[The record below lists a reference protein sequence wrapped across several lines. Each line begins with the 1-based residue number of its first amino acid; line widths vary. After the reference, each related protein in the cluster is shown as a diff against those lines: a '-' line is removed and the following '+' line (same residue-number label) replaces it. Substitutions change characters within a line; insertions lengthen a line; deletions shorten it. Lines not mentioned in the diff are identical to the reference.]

1 MTADTAAK
9 SAATADAEPVNVSP
23 ERVDELR
30 ENVERV
36 FRGKSNIV
44 RLTVACLIAR
54 GHLLL
59 EDVPGVGKTTL
70 ALAIARSMGLSFNRV
85 QFTSDL
91 LPSDIIGVSVYSP
104 KADEFEFRPG
114 PIFSNV
120 VLADEINRTT
130 PRTQSALLEA
140 MSEGSVSVD
149 NVTRQL
155 PSPFLVIATQNPLE
169 HHGTYPLPESQLD
182 RFLMRLSIGYPG
194 REIERSILENRGLT
208 EPVQSLE
215 PVLDPGAF
223 RALQKRAAEV
233 RVEESIVTYLLDI
246 IEATRQA
253 DRVRI
258 GVSTRG
264 GLSLT
269 RAARA
274 LALVEGRDYVIPDD
288 VHELV
293 VPCLGHRLS
302 LAESGRGTNH
312 DEAAMILRDIMG
324 DVPPPT

>member
-1 MTADTAAK
+1 MTADTAAQ
-9 SAATADAEPVNVSP
+9 SAASADSESIHVSSDQI
-23 ERVDELR
+23 DELR
-30 ENVERV
+30 DNVERV
-36 FRGKSNIV
+36 FRGKSKIV

-70 ALAIARSMGLSFNRV
+70 ALAIAKSMGLSFNRV

-104 KADEFEFRPG
+104 KTDEFEFRPG

-149 NVTRQL
+149 NDTREL

-182 RFLMRLSIGYPG
+182 RFLMRLSIGYPD
-194 REIERSILENRGLT
+194 REIERSILENRGLQ

-223 RALQKRAAEV
+223 QALQKRAAEV

-312 DEAAMILRDIMG
+312 DEAAMILRDIMA